1 MSRSD
6 IYKIKEEVKISPY
19 VLPGLLIPGRG
30 ITFNLIEHVVLN
42 SFHSNNEETIRA
54 IKSTSRKR
62 EYAEVRQVIFYF
74 AYIYLKFYPLSQIGK
89 KYKRNHATVL
99 HSVKVVKCLCETNK
113 SFNDKIQGINT
124 LLKNHLKHVVKNE
137 MLESE
142 VLLTQKRSKITIE
155 DYGINDQEVFG

>member
-1 MSRSD
+1 MSRSN

-99 HSVKVVKCLCETNK
+99 HSVKVVKSLCETNK
-113 SFNDKIQGINT
+113 SFNNKIQGINT

-137 MLESE
+137 KLESE